1 MHDAAIVT
9 NQFLQPQLKA
19 DIREK
24 EKELQAMKE
33 KLAQAKE
40 WRYGLMVN
48 QKKVNNRECMINV

>member
-1 MHDAAIVT
+1 MHDAAIVA

-40 WRYGLMVN
+40 WRYGLMHTGWVT
-48 QKKVNNRECMINV
+48 K